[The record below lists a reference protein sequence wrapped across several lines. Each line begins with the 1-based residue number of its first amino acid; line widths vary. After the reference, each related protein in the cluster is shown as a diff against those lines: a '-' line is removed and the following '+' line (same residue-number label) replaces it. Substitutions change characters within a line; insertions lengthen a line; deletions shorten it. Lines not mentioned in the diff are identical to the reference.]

1 MQPWR
6 EHSNKTGG
14 YYKCNRFVE
23 DGDGAS
29 EGGSGSGSGA
39 GANSNT
45 EGVNAPNDTEN
56 RGHGSAAEEA
66 RRANE
71 EAKKAGRFIHHYTRF
86 AAQVGSN

>member
-23 DGDGAS
+23 DGEGAA
-29 EGGSGSGSGA
+29 EGGGGGSGASA
-39 GANSNT
+39 

-66 RRANE
+66 RRASE
-71 EAKKAGRFIHHYTRF
+71 EAKKAERFIHHYTRF
-86 AAQVGSN
+86 AAQVVLL